1 VHSAHTFDTSSEYAL
16 KQICHGG
23 MTNYPIGPHRT
34 PPDPIGPQCM
44 SFYRCTLHL
53 GLYRRD
59 S

>member
-1 VHSAHTFDTSSEYAL
+1 ML
-16 KQICHGG
+16 QMRG

-34 PPDPIGPQCM
+34 KSDPIGPQYM

-53 GLYRRD
+53 GLCSRDDLYRRD